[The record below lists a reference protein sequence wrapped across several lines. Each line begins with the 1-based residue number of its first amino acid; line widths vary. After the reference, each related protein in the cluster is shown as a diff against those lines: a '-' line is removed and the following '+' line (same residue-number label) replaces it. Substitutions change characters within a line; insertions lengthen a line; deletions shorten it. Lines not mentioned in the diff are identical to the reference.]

1 MLPTQ
6 IRVAIGDRSEIG
18 AARRA
23 AAELAQGHQ
32 FDATQAGKAS
42 LCVTEA
48 ATNIFKHAGHG
59 EVLLRILER
68 SGTFGLELLAL
79 DAGPGIANLAGSL
92 RDGVSTA
99 GSPGTGLGALAR
111 ASDNFELYAPAGC
124 GTALL
129 AEIWSRP
136 VPPPPLQIGA
146 VCIPKP
152 GESVCGDSWA
162 MASAGHGSHV
172 FMVADGLGHGTEA
185 ARASI
190 AATQVLTRRPGDAPA
205 QLIETC
211 HRALAATRGA
221 AVAVARLAASERTGS
236 FAGVGNIA
244 ARIELPTSRRQ
255 LVSHNGTLGH
265 TLRRVQ
271 QFEFAFEPA
280 AVLILHSD
288 GMNTHWNLADYPGL
302 AQRHAGLIA
311 GILYRDHRRGRDD
324 VTVLV
329 IRNQDAQTTPGTLP
343 PMT

>member
-1 MLPTQ
+1 MLPQ
-6 IRVAIGDRSEIG
+6 VRVAIGDRSEIG

-23 AAELAQGHQ
+23 AAELTQRHQ

-48 ATNIFKHAGHG
+48 ATNIFKHAGRG
-59 EVLLRILER
+59 ELLLRILEHD
-68 SGTFGLELLAL
+68 GTFGLELLAL
-79 DAGPGIANLAGSL
+79 DQGPGIANLAGSL

-99 GSPGTGLGALAR
+99 GSPGTGLGAMAR
-111 ASDNFELYAPAGC
+111 ASDTFEVYAPAGR
-124 GTALL
+124 GTVVL

-136 VPPPPLQIGA
+136 VPPPPLQMGA
-146 VCIPKP
+146 ICIPKS
-152 GESVCGDSWA
+152 GESVSGDSWA
-162 MASAGHGSHV
+162 VATAGNGNHV
-172 FMVADGLGHGTEA
+172 FMVADGLGHGSEA

-190 AATQVLTRRPGDAPA
+190 AATQVLMRRPGDPPGL
-205 QLIETC
+205 LIETC
-211 HRALAATRGA
+211 HRALASTRGA
-221 AVAVARLAASERTGS
+221 AVAIARLVTSENTGS

-271 QFEFAFEPA
+271 QFEFTFDPA
-280 AVLILHSD
+280 ALLILHSD

-302 AQRHAGLIA
+302 APRHAGLIA
-311 GILYRDHRRGRDD
+311 GVLYRDHQRGRDD

-329 IRNQDAQTTPGTLP
+329 IRNQHAPNDNRRTAPLT
-343 PMT
+343 